1 MISSMSGRTE
11 RAGSG
16 AFNGDLGIIEAVDP
30 RAGSLRVRADDR
42 LITYT
47 GENIRELEIAYAI
60 TIHKSQGSEFGAV
73 VLPVTED
80 TPRRLCYRN
89 LIYTGVTRAKRLL
102 VLVGSRAVLHSMI
115 ENDRKDAALFLSC
128 AAFAGRQHLL
138 SPIRA
143 GKKKMKKVLS
153 LIRALLFQ
161 TLHLLRRGDW
171 LCAAL
176 PL

>member
-1 MISSMSGRTE
+1 MSGRTG
-11 RAGSG
+11 RAG
-16 AFNGDLGIIEAVDP
+16 LGPSMGIWVSLRRVDP

-89 LIYTGVTRAKRLL
+89 LIYNRGDPCQTVA
-102 VLVGSRAVLHSMI
+102 GS
-115 ENDRKDAALFLSC
+115 
-128 AAFAGRQHLL
+128 GRQQ
-138 SPIRA
+138 
-143 GKKKMKKVLS
+143 G
-153 LIRALLFQ
+153 
-161 TLHLLRRGDW
+161 G
-171 LCAAL
+171 AAQHD
-176 PL
+176 